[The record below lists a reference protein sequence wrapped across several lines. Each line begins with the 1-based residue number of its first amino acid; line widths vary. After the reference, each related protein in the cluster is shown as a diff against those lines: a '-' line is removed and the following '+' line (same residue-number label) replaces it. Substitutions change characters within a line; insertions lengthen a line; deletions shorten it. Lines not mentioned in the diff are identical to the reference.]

1 MDMLTKAMAPK
12 KLKTAS
18 QASNK
23 LVPLHKQVATGLP
36 AKKKAIRK

>member
-1 MDMLTKAMAPK
+1 MR

-23 LVPLHKQVATGLP
+23 LMPLHKQIATGLTP
-36 AKKKAIRK
+36 KRKSLSK

>member
-1 MDMLTKAMAPK
+1 MR

-23 LVPLHKQVATGLP
+23 LMPLHKQIATGLAP
-36 AKKKAIRK
+36 KRKAIKK